1 MCRVEVSPS
10 DAPGPRRPG
19 ACLSVALLGMFLSFV
34 CGVAWG
40 AMFLAVKS
48 ALPGVPLELV
58 MGLGVAFVIFL
69 VLAVHRSH
77 SAAPRSA
84 WSPPCCSASWR
95 RCS

>member
-1 MCRVEVSPS
+1 MSPS